1 MARRPVLEIDGV
13 KYPNVYE
20 VSYELY
26 TAKDET
32 GRPTDRA
39 HAGTIKVKIESD
51 KDGKVDIA
59 RWAMDTSKPNWKAGK
74 VTFKNPDDA
83 TMKEL
88 SWEEGFITRFE
99 EIIPHIKDRPDDQV
113 YQYFEI
119 SCHKLKVGDSEID
132 NRWEE

>member
-13 KYPNVYE
+13 VFKNVYE
-20 VSYELY
+20 VGYELY

-39 HAGTIKVKIESD
+39 HAGTIKIKIESD
-51 KDGKVDIA
+51 PEGNVDIA
-59 RWAMDTSKPNWKAGK
+59 RWAMDTSKPNWKGGK

-88 SWEEGFITRFE
+88 TWEDGFITRFE
-99 EIIPHIKDRPDDQV
+99 EVVPHVKERPDDQIF
-113 YQYFEI
+113 QYFEI
-119 SCHKLKVGDSEID
+119 SCRKVVVGDADID
-132 NRWEE
+132 NRWQE